1 MSEKKNSLLRFRL
14 KRTLD
19 ALESKE
25 GRHTELISLY
35 IPPGKQL
42 SEVMSSLRSEYSTA
56 SNIKSRTTKKNVLD
70 ALVTV
75 MQRLR
80 LFKETPPNGLV
91 IFCGAIPQNGAGS
104 EKIETY
110 VLEPPEP
117 TPIYYYRCDQRF
129 HTDALQQMLRE
140 KDIYGLIVIDGNDAA
155 IATLSGHTLK
165 LAKSLTSG
173 LPGKHRAGGQS
184 SRRFERLREQEVN
197 DYYRRVGGHSNETF
211 LHIPNLK
218 GIVIG
223 GPGPT
228 KEDFRNG
235 DFLQYTLKNKILDVV
250 DTAYSGEEGIEDLVE
265 KSTNIL
271 KEVRYVEE
279 KRLMQDFLSAVGKD
293 TGLATYG
300 EEEVRVA
307 LERRMVRTLLVSEK
321 FEESRVTIQCPNN
334 DYTQQLTVSG
344 KTSEAIRLEYG
355 GRSCPKCAAILNV
368 SEIEDVVDE
377 FARIAAQSEAEMEVI
392 SAQTEEGTMLK
403 EGFGGIAAVLKYR
416 QA

>member
-1 MSEKKNSLLRFRL
+1 M
-14 KRTLD
+14 LD

-35 IPPGKQL
+35 VPPGKQL
-42 SEVMSSLRSEYSTA
+42 SEVMNSLRSEYSTA

-80 LFKETPPNGLV
+80 LFRETPPNGLV
-91 IFCGAIPQNGAGS
+91 IFCGAIPQNGEGS

-129 HTDALQQMLRE
+129 HTEALQEMLRE

-155 IATLSGHTLK
+155 IATLSGHSLK
-165 LAKSLTSG
+165 LERALSSG

-197 DYYRRVGGHSNETF
+197 DYYRRVGEHANDAF
-211 LHIPNLK
+211 LQIPNLK
-218 GIVIG
+218 GIIIG

-228 KEDFRNG
+228 KEDFKNG

-250 DTAYSGEEGIEDLVE
+250 DTAYAGEDGIEDLVE
-265 KSTNIL
+265 KSAETL

-279 KRLMQDFLSAVGKD
+279 KKLMQDFLSAIGKD
-293 TGLATYG
+293 TGLVTYG
-300 EEEVRVA
+300 EDDVRTA
-307 LERRMVRTLLVSEK
+307 LKRGVVRTLLVSEK
-321 FEESRVTIQCPNN
+321 FEESRATMRCPNG
-334 DYTQQLTVSG
+334 DYTEELTVSG
-344 KTSEAIRLEYG
+344 KDSETIRHEFE
-355 GRSCPKCAAILNV
+355 GRTCPKCSAILEV
-368 SEIEDVVDE
+368 SEIEDIVDE
-377 FARIAAQSEAEMEVI
+377 LARVASQSGAEVEVI
-392 SAQTEEGTMLK
+392 SVQTEEGTMLK
-403 EGFGGIAAVLKYR
+403 QGFGGIAAILKYR

>member
-1 MSEKKNSLLRFRL
+1 MN
-14 KRTLD
+14 
-19 ALESKE
+19 
-25 GRHTELISLY
+25 
-35 IPPGKQL
+35 
-42 SEVMSSLRSEYSTA
+42 SLRSEYSTA

-80 LFKETPPNGLV
+80 LFRETPPNGLT
-91 IFCGAIPQNGAGS
+91 IFCGAIPQNGEGS

-129 HTDALQQMLRE
+129 HTEALQEMIRE

-155 IATLSGHTLK
+155 IATLSGHNLK
-165 LAKSLTSG
+165 LAKALTSG

-184 SRRFERLREQEVN
+184 AKRFERLREQEVN
-197 DYYRRVGGHSNETF
+197 DYYTRVGKHANEAF
-211 LHIPNLK
+211 LQIPNLK
-218 GIVIG
+218 GIIIG

-228 KEDFRNG
+228 KEDFKNG
-235 DFLQYTLKNKILDVV
+235 DFLQYTLRNKILDVV
-250 DTAYSGEEGIEDLVE
+250 DTAYAGEEGIEDLVE
-265 KSTNIL
+265 KSANTL

-279 KRLMQDFLSAVGKD
+279 KKLMQDFLFAIGKD

-300 EEEVRVA
+300 EDEVRTA
-307 LERRMVRTLLVSEK
+307 LKRGVVRTLLVSEK
-321 FEESRVTIQCPNN
+321 FEESRATIRCPNG
-334 DYTQQLTVSG
+334 DYTEELTVSG
-344 KTSEAIRLEYG
+344 KDSEAIRREFE
-355 GRSCPKCAAILNV
+355 GRTCPKCSAILEV

-377 FARIAAQSEAEMEVI
+377 LARTASQSGAEVEVI
-392 SAQTEEGTMLK
+392 SVQTEEGTMLK
-403 EGFGGIAAVLKYR
+403 QGFGGIAATLKYR